1 MERRHLKIKL
11 DAFLTALELALDGG
25 DGGWF
30 LDLQSREILLAG
42 DGTEVGLE
50 DVDDDERYLMIGPI
64 ASKTGF
70 RMMDEFVAGI
80 SDASAAGRLGAWTL
94 LCAGAN
100 RSVPSRTRWSISQP
114 SAPPGSPSSKPPAAS
129 RPTTGARTT
138 ALRSNGRRG
147 MVRVLSCRP

>member
-80 SDASAAGRLGAWTL
+80 SDASAAGRLDA
-94 LCAGAN
+94 
-100 RSVPSRTRWSISQP
+100 
-114 SAPPGSPSSKPPAAS
+114 
-129 RPTTGARTT
+129 
-138 ALRSNGRRG
+138 ALRGRKPFRAFKDALVDFPEHRTAWFVFEKAAHRQQADDWCQDHG
-147 MVRVLSCRP
+147 ITVEWT